1 MLEAKRRGGNM
12 KLNKRALKEW
22 STWAT
27 GVSMVIGGV
36 TAYLP
41 QIVPE
46 YALPY
51 VLISCAAVIA
61 ACRFIK
67 QGGLEGLVDDSTT
80 NSND

>member
-1 MLEAKRRGGNM
+1 M

-51 VLISCAAVIA
+51 VLMSCAAVIA

-67 QGGLEGLVDDSTT
+67 QGGLEDLTDDTA